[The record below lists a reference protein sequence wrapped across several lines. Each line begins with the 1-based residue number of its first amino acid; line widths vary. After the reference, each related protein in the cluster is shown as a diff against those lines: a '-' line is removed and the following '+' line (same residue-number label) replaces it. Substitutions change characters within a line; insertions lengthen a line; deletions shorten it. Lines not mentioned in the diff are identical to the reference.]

1 MSGVRTTEQRKAD
14 ALAKLA
20 ESDADLW
27 VATASAT
34 GEPYLVPLSYAWDGV
49 DVILSTHSSTL
60 TARNLEES
68 GRARLGVG
76 HTRDVVM
83 IDAHVV
89 DTVSISDAPSELVEL
104 YATQTDW
111 DPRGIEGY
119 VYLRLRPERVQA
131 WREAN
136 ETVGRDVMRSGTWL
150 A

>member
-1 MSGVRTTEQRKAD
+1 MGGVRTTEQRKAD

-20 ESDADLW
+20 ESYADLW

-60 TARNLEES
+60 TARNLAES
-68 GRARLGVG
+68 GRARLGIG

-83 IDAHVV
+83 LDAHVV

-111 DPRGIEGY
+111 HPPGIHCS
-119 VYLRLRPERVQA
+119 VSLPLRPERAQA
-131 WREAN
+131 WREQT
-136 ETVGRDVMRSGTWL
+136 ELQGP
-150 A
+150 

>member
-1 MSGVRTTEQRKAD
+1 MSGVLTTEQRKAD

-76 HTRDVVM
+76 HTRDDVM
-83 IDAHVV
+83 IDAHVGSTV
-89 DTVSISDAPSELVEL
+89 PNRHAPLELIDTSDTP
-104 YATQTDW
+104 TDW
-111 DPRGIEGY
+111 ARRRTARN
-119 VYLRLRPERVQA
+119 VTLR
-131 WREAN
+131 
-136 ETVGRDVMRSGTWL
+136 
-150 A
+150 

>member
-111 DPRGIEGY
+111 NPRGVEGY

-131 WREAN
+131 CRQSTEPVRPA
-136 ETVGRDVMRSGTWL
+136 DVRSGPSL

>member
-1 MSGVRTTEQRKAD
+1 MGGVRTTEQRKAD

-60 TARNLEES
+60 TARNLAES
-68 GRARLGVG
+68 GRARLGIG

-89 DTVSISDAPSELVEL
+89 DTVSISDAPSEIDRKSVVSG
-104 YATQTDW
+104 QS
-111 DPRGIEGY
+111 
-119 VYLRLRPERVQA
+119 VSLRVVLG
-131 WREAN
+131 
-136 ETVGRDVMRSGTWL
+136 GRRIIKKNKHNT
-150 A
+150 